1 MGTLAKVAV
10 GMAVAK
16 GVKSLAGGGGRGS
29 SGGGLG
35 DLLGQLGGGSS
46 RSAQSGGGGLG
57 DLLGQLGGAS
67 GGGRQAK
74 SGGGLGD
81 LLGQLGGVAGGSSSQ
96 SGGGLGGLLGQLTGG
111 GSSSA
116 GGGTGLE
123 NIMGGVF
130 KNAQGS
136 GGVGGLGGMLDSLS
150 GSGARAG
157 TGAGGIGDMLNQ
169 SFDRFGEPEA
179 TPTQEQ
185 DETAGVML
193 KAMLQAA
200 KSDGRI
206 DANEKE
212 ALMKNLGDASAEE
225 MAFVNAVMDAPVDA
239 KGLAREVP
247 SGAEAQ
253 TYMMSLIA
261 CDLDSDAEAQY
272 LNSFAVALGLEE
284 RQVNQ
289 IHQQM
294 GEPPLYG

>member
-1 MGTLAKVAV
+1 MSLMGTLAKVAV

-16 GVKSLAGGGGRGS
+16 GVSSLAKSGSRSSGGSRTSGGGLGDILSQLGGGS
-29 SGGGLG
+29 APSRQSGGGLG
-35 DLLGQLGGGSS
+35 DLLGQLG
-46 RSAQSGGGGLG
+46 SA
-57 DLLGQLGGAS
+57 A
-67 GGGRQAK
+67 GGRSQ

-81 LLGQLGGVAGGSSSQ
+81 LLGQLAGGSAS
-96 SGGGLGGLLGQLTGG
+96 T
-111 GSSSA
+111 SA
-116 GGGTGLE
+116 RGGTGLE
-123 NIMGGVF
+123 DIMGSVF
-130 KNAQGS
+130 KNAPKQS
-136 GGVGGLGGMLDSLS
+136 GGVGGLGGMLDSLA
-150 GSGARAG
+150 GNGVRGG

-179 TPTQEQ
+179 APTPEQ
-185 DETAGVML
+185 DETAGVLL

-206 DANEKE
+206 DANEKQ
-212 ALMKNLGDASAEE
+212 ALAKNLGDVSPEE
-225 MAFVNAVMDAPVDA
+225 ITFVNGVLDAPIDPMA
-239 KGLAREVP
+239 LAREVP

-289 IHQQM
+289 IHAQM

>member
-1 MGTLAKVAV
+1 MSLMGTLAKVAI

-16 GVKSLAGGGGRGS
+16 GVSGLAKGSGRSASGG

-35 DLLGQLGGGSS
+35 DLLGQLGGAA
-46 RSAQSGGGGLG
+46 RSATPRSGGGGLG
-57 DLLGQLGGAS
+57 DLLGQLGGGAAGGQKPS
-67 GGGRQAK
+67 GGGI
-74 SGGGLGD
+74 GD
-81 LLGQLGGVAGGSSSQ
+81 
-96 SGGGLGGLLGQLTGG
+96 LLGQLTGG
-111 GSSSA
+111 GASTSA
-116 GGGTGLE
+116 RGGAGLE
-123 NIMGGVF
+123 DIMGGVF
-130 KNAQGS
+130 KSAPQS
-136 GGVGGLGGMLDSLS
+136 GGVGGLGGMLDSLA
-150 GSGARAG
+150 GGNARAG

-179 TPTQEQ
+179 APTPEQ

-206 DANEKE
+206 DASEKQ
-212 ALMKNLGDASAEE
+212 ALTKNLGDISPEE
-225 MAFVNAVMDAPVDA
+225 MAFVNEVMDAPVDPKA
-239 KGLAREVP
+239 LAREVP

-253 TYMMSLIA
+253 TYMMSLMA

-289 IHQQM
+289 IHEQM

>member
-1 MGTLAKVAV
+1 MSLMGTLAKVAV

-16 GVKSLAGGGGRGS
+16 GVKSLTGGGSRRSS

-46 RSAQSGGGGLG
+46 SSRQSGGGLG
-57 DLLGQLGGAS
+57 DLLGQLGGAAAGKS
-67 GGGRQAK
+67 QQ

-81 LLGQLGGVAGGSSSQ
+81 LLGQL
-96 SGGGLGGLLGQLTGG
+96 TGG
-111 GSSSA
+111 GSGSR
-116 GGGTGLE
+116 GGSGLE

-130 KNAQGS
+130 KDKSQS
-136 GGVGGLGGMLDSLS
+136 GGGNVGGLGGMLDSLA
-150 GSGARAG
+150 GSSTRSG

-169 SFDRFGEPEA
+169 SFERFGEPEA
-179 TPTQEQ
+179 APTSEQ
-185 DETAGVML
+185 NETAGVML

-206 DANEKE
+206 DAAEKK
-212 ALMKNLGDASAEE
+212 ALMENLGDASAEDME
-225 MAFVNAVMDAPVDA
+225 YVNSVLAEPVDA
-239 KGLAREVP
+239 KALAREVP
-247 SGAEAQ
+247 QGAEAQ
-253 TYMMSLIA
+253 TYMMSLMA
-261 CDLDSDAEAQY
+261 CDLDSDKEAQY

-289 IHQQM
+289 IHEQM

>member
-1 MGTLAKVAV
+1 MSLMGTLAKVAV

-46 RSAQSGGGGLG
+46 RSAQSSGGLG
-57 DLLGQLGGAS
+57 DLLGQLTGAS
-67 GGGRQAK
+67 GGGQTQ

-81 LLGQLGGVAGGSSSQ
+81 
-96 SGGGLGGLLGQLTGG
+96 LLGQLTGG

-130 KNAQGS
+130 KNAQSQSSS
-136 GGVGGLGGMLDSLS
+136 GGLGGLGGMLDSLS
-150 GSGARAG
+150 GAGARAG

-169 SFDRFGEPEA
+169 SFDRFGEPKA
-179 TPTQEQ
+179 APTPEQ

-206 DANEKE
+206 DASEKE
-212 ALMKNLGDASAEE
+212 ALMKNLGDASQEE
-225 MAFVNAVMDAPVDA
+225 MAFVNEVMDAPVDA
-239 KGLAREVP
+239 KALAREVP
-247 SGAEAQ
+247 NGAEAQ

-289 IHQQM
+289 IHEQM

>member
-1 MGTLAKVAV
+1 MGTLAKVAI

-16 GVKSLAGGGGRGS
+16 GVSGLAKGS
-29 SGGGLG
+29 G
-35 DLLGQLGGGSS
+35 
-46 RSAQSGGGGLG
+46 RSAGSGGGGLG
-57 DLLGQLGGAS
+57 DLLGQLGGAAGS
-67 GGGRQAK
+67 ASPR
-74 SGGGLGD
+74 SSDGGGLGD
-81 LLGQLGGVAGGSSSQ
+81 LLGQLGGGAAGSQ
-96 SGGGLGGLLGQLTGG
+96 KPSGGGLGDLLGQLTGG
-111 GSSSA
+111 GASTSA
-116 GGGTGLE
+116 RGGTGLE

-130 KNAQGS
+130 KNAPQS

-150 GSGARAG
+150 GGSSRAG

-179 TPTQEQ
+179 APTPEQ

-206 DANEKE
+206 DASEKQ
-212 ALMKNLGDASAEE
+212 ALTKNLGDISPKE
-225 MAFVNAVMDAPVDA
+225 MAFVNEVMEAPVDPMA
-239 KGLAREVP
+239 LAREVP

-284 RQVNQ
+284 QQVNQ
-289 IHQQM
+289 IHAQM